1 MRTQSGFTL
10 LELMVTI
17 VIGGILLAV
26 GLPSMNRFALKSAES
41 KAATELLSA
50 LVQARSEA
58 VARNATVT
66 ICRRDF
72 YTAETTP
79 RCAAD
84 GGSWSQGW
92 IVYQDADATFDAS
105 EPDASA
111 DIVAVFD
118 PVGETSP
125 TGDGDTFAIVAA
137 LTFPS
142 RMQFLPS
149 GRAGELARFTVCEST
164 GSLPARQLDVEMS
177 GRATTSELSKS
188 ATQAACAVT

>member
-1 MRTQSGFTL
+1 MRAHSGFTL
-10 LELMVTI
+10 LELLVTI

-50 LVQARSEA
+50 LAQARSEA
-58 VARNATVT
+58 VARNGTVT

-72 YTAETTP
+72 YSTDAFP
-79 RCAAD
+79 RCAAA
-84 GGSWSQGW
+84 GGSWAQGW
-92 IVYQDADATFDAS
+92 IVYQDADGTYDGT
-105 EPDASA
+105 EPDAGT

-125 TGDGDTFAIVAA
+125 TGDGDAFQVVAS

-142 RMQFLPS
+142 HMQFLPS
-149 GRAGELARFTVCEST
+149 GRAGEIARFTVCEST
-164 GSLPARQLDVEMS
+164 GRLTARQLDVEMS
-177 GRATTSELSKS
+177 GRVSTSELTTA
-188 ATQAACAVT
+188 ATHAACPAT